1 VRQRRPRILPIDP
14 IDERLALALAE
25 SRRIR
30 QESWTLSLR
39 EQLWQL
45 RALLS
50 VREAR
55 LMVLRQYGLNEE
67 RVFDPAG
74 PPDAHERESEVR
86 KSASG

>member
-1 VRQRRPRILPIDP
+1 VRQQRPRILPLDQ
-14 IDERLALALAE
+14 RLASALAE

-30 QESWTLSLR
+30 QESWTLALR
-39 EQLWQL
+39 EELWQL

-55 LMVLRQYGLNEE
+55 LMLFRQYGLSEE
-67 RVFDPAG
+67 RASDPAETS
-74 PPDAHERESEVR
+74 ARVERESEVR